1 MAVIS
6 SSFPNWKTSKF
17 IFIAIELCM
26 LMPLQVVSCP
36 SDCACKWKG
45 GKQTVECP
53 DKGLIT
59 IPNGIDAGTQVLE
72 FSGNNLKLLPR
83 ERFERMGLLN
93 LQRIYLSRCKILQ
106 IDDRAFRG
114 LTNLVEL
121 DLSLNFLNT
130 VPTETFVDYPSLM
143 RLIVSGNPIRA
154 LQTASFRPLSFLTS
168 LELSNC
174 QIESIEDGTFLGLD
188 NLEWLKLDGNRLN
201 FIRGE
206 NILPDAV
213 HGVALDRNPWQCDC
227 RLLEVHNWLLN
238 YKIIHST
245 EPKCAGPERLV
256 GEPIRNLEVGDL
268 ACLPDVSP
276 TTLYL
281 EIAEGKNISLLCR
294 VSAIPEASV
303 SWWFQGRIL
312 QNDTTLAP
320 GFHFYYF
327 VEEGR
332 EEKRSELFIFNTNPD
347 DNGTFVCAAENPA
360 GKSLSN
366 YTIRIIVKEEPVVGL
381 IVFSREYLIA
391 IFSVL
396 TVFCFIILVILA
408 FLLIRC
414 RRQRRKRRKK
424 ERSKEMASQ
433 NQKPLLRNEIITS
446 PTETT
451 GKSNGTVV
459 MSGQSNVSVF
469 IPNIGG
475 SNENES
481 QSITS
486 GVYIPQNVF
495 LTDQNP
501 DLINGTESAGN
512 KFQIGESQID
522 GGQNLSLMSSPYG
535 DASRYI
541 QTRGNCDLFI
551 KQHYTADIHLS
562 PGRFFDGDGY
572 PVDYGLP
579 KVPLMV
585 SLPTPDQQI
594 NYYRTLPNKRSAKF
608 SAANPHLK
616 FASREAEFLSSS
628 HSNPYDY
635 NPSNVRYTLEGYPC
649 HQQQQPPPSNYS
661 PSECEGTFIPSPP
674 AAYKTDGI
682 SMIPPCDANNQWQCI
697 NAQQSRATDINAD
710 GITQQQQQQCSM
722 SSKCATTVKNITKNK
737 TDEQQKPQQQQQQ
750 ILSKE
755 TNSNAQLP
763 PVRKTQAV
771 LTESPDEGYVGDTT
785 ESGDI

>member
-1 MAVIS
+1 MSKSFLLLVAVE
-6 SSFPNWKTSKF
+6 TF
-17 IFIAIELCM
+17 IL
-26 LMPLQVVSCP
+26 LPLQVVSCP
-36 SDCACKWKG
+36 SSCTCKWKG

-59 IPNGIDAGTQVLE
+59 IPSGIDPGTQVLE
-72 FSGNNLKLLPR
+72 FSGNNLKILPR

-93 LQRIYLSRCKILQ
+93 LQRIYLSRCKIMQ

-121 DLSLNFLNT
+121 DLSLNLLST

-174 QIESIEDGTFLGLD
+174 QIESIEDGTFVGLD

-206 NILPDAV
+206 RILPDAL
-213 HGVALDRNPWQCDC
+213 HGVALERNPWQCDC

-238 YKIIHST
+238 YKIPHSV
-245 EPKCAGPERLV
+245 EPKCAGPSRLV

-332 EEKRSELFIFNTNPD
+332 EEKRSELFIFNTNSD
-347 DNGTFVCAAENPA
+347 DNGTFVCAAENSA

-391 IFSVL
+391 IFAVL
-396 TVFCFIILVILA
+396 TVSCFVILVVLA

-414 RRQRRKRRKK
+414 RKQRRKRRKK
-424 ERSKEMASQ
+424 ERSKEIAIQ
-433 NQKPLLRNEIITS
+433 NRKPLLRNELIAST
-446 PTETT
+446 TETT
-451 GKSNGTVV
+451 KANGSVG
-459 MSGQSNVSVF
+459 MIERRADMSVF
-469 IPNIGG
+469 VSGPATADGSIRSVPTNIQM
-475 SNENES
+475 SN
-481 QSITS
+481 
-486 GVYIPQNVF
+486 QNIYPS
-495 LTDQNP
+495 DQNP

-512 KFQIGESQID
+512 DGRLSDSQAENNNVSEFLPLPSPGMQIIPNHYDTSF
-522 GGQNLSLMSSPYG
+522 
-535 DASRYI
+535 I
-541 QTRGNCDLFI
+541 QRPTREIFL
-551 KQHYTADIHLS
+551 KQHHTADVHLS
-562 PGRFFDGDGY
+562 PGRFLDGDGY
-572 PVDYGLP
+572 PIDYGLP

-585 SLPTPDQQI
+585 TIPADQQMG
-594 NYYRTLPNKRSAKF
+594 YYRTLPHKRPAKL
-608 SAANPHLK
+608 SAANPHQRYT
-616 FASREAEFLSSS
+616 REAEFLSHSS
-628 HSNPYDY
+628 SYEY
-635 NPSNVRYTLEGYPC
+635 NPSDVRYTIEGYPC
-649 HQQQQPPPSNYS
+649 SSQPPLFPPSD
-661 PSECEGTFIPSPP
+661 PEGTFIPSPP
-674 AAYKTDGI
+674 TGYKTE
-682 SMIPPCDANNQWQCI
+682 IPALPQCGPANQWQGFQKKPLPPDVHPHRLVVQCSVAAQTNPI
-697 NAQQSRATDINAD
+697 SDSSECAEQNVARNVHAQQHPLRM
-710 GITQQQQQQCSM
+710 TQ
-722 SSKCATTVKNITKNK
+722 
-737 TDEQQKPQQQQQQ
+737 P
-750 ILSKE
+750 
-755 TNSNAQLP
+755 
-763 PVRKTQAV
+763 V
-771 LTESPDEGYVGDTT
+771 LTESPDEGYVGDAA
-785 ESGDI
+785 ESAEI

>member
-1 MAVIS
+1 M
-6 SSFPNWKTSKF
+6 
-17 IFIAIELCM
+17 
-26 LMPLQVVSCP
+26 
-36 SDCACKWKG
+36 
-45 GKQTVECP
+45 ECP

-59 IPNGIDAGTQVLE
+59 IPNGIDTGTQVLE

-121 DLSLNFLNT
+121 DLSLNFLSS

-168 LELSNC
+168 LELSDC
-174 QIESIEDGTFLGLD
+174 QIETIEDGTFVGLD
-188 NLEWLKLDGNRLN
+188 NLEWLKLDGNRIN

-238 YKIIHST
+238 YKIPHSS
-245 EPKCAGPERLV
+245 EPKCAGPTRLV
-256 GEPIRNLEVGDL
+256 GEVIRNLEVGDL

-332 EEKRSELFIFNTNPD
+332 EEKRSELFIFNTNSD

-396 TVFCFIILVILA
+396 TVSCFVILIVLA

-414 RRQRRKRRKK
+414 QRERKKKKKK
-424 ERSKEMASQ
+424 ERSKEIASQ
-433 NQKPLLRNEIITS
+433 NRKPLLRDEIITT
-446 PTETT
+446 PTEPT
-451 GKSNGTVV
+451 KANGTVV
-459 MSGQSNVSVF
+459 MSGRSDVSVF
-469 IPNIGG
+469 ISNMA
-475 SNENES
+475 SNETES
-481 QSITS
+481 QSVPT
-486 GVYIPQNVF
+486 GVYIAAPQNMF

-501 DLINGTESAGN
+501 DLINGTESVGN
-512 KFQIGESQID
+512 NIQVNETQID
-522 GGQNLSLMSSPYG
+522 GQNISIMSNPY
-535 DASRYI
+535 DATRYM
-541 QTRGNCDLFI
+541 QRANCEMFL
-551 KQHYTADIHLS
+551 KQHHTADIHLS

-572 PVDYGLP
+572 PIDYGLP

-585 SLPTPDQQI
+585 SIPTDQQMS
-594 NYYRTLPNKRSAKF
+594 YYRTLPHKRPAKLA
-608 SAANPHLK
+608 AANPPQRY
-616 FASREAEFLSSS
+616 AREAEFLS
-628 HSNPYDY
+628 HSTAYDY
-635 NPSNVRYTLEGYPC
+635 TPTNIRYTIEGYPC
-649 HQQQQPPPSNYS
+649 NQPPLYP
-661 PSECEGTFIPSPP
+661 PSECEGTFIPPPP
-674 AAYKTDGI
+674 AAYKTEIPVLSCDVNDQWQSVNI
-682 SMIPPCDANNQWQCI
+682 KPIPPDAHPHKLVNQYSVSTQEKVTSDSKQC
-697 NAQQSRATDINAD
+697 NEQA
-710 GITQQQQQQCSM
+710 
-722 SSKCATTVKNITKNK
+722 SSKEGKNLTA
-737 TDEQQKPQQQQQQ
+737 QLSVRKPQ
-750 ILSKE
+750 
-755 TNSNAQLP
+755 T
-763 PVRKTQAV
+763 V

-785 ESGDI
+785 ESSEM

>member
-1 MAVIS
+1 MMSGSHKSFLLLIAVE
-6 SSFPNWKTSKF
+6 TC
-17 IFIAIELCM
+17 L
-26 LMPLQVVSCP
+26 LLPLQVVSCP
-36 SDCACKWKG
+36 SACACKWKG

-59 IPNGIDAGTQVLE
+59 IPTGIDIGTQVLE
-72 FSGNNLKLLPR
+72 FSGNNLNLLPR

-93 LQRIYLSRCKILQ
+93 LQRIYLSRCKISQ

-121 DLSLNFLNT
+121 DLSLNFLST

-174 QIESIEDGTFLGLD
+174 QIESIEDGTFTGLD

-206 NILPDAV
+206 RILPDAL
-213 HGVALDRNPWQCDC
+213 HGVALERNPWQCDC
-227 RLLEVHNWLLN
+227 RLLEVHNWLQN
-238 YKIIHST
+238 YKIPHSI
-245 EPKCAGPERLV
+245 EPKCAGPTRLI

-332 EEKRSELFIFNTNPD
+332 EEKRSELFIFNTNSD

-381 IVFSREYLIA
+381 IVFPFEYVVA
-391 IFSVL
+391 VCAAVTVL
-396 TVFCFIILVILA
+396 CFIILVVLA

-424 ERSKEMASQ
+424 ERSKEIAIQ
-433 NQKPLLRNEIITS
+433 NRKPLLRNEIIAS
-446 PTETT
+446 PTEAT
-451 GKSNGTVV
+451 KANGTVV
-459 MSGQSNVSVF
+459 MSERRPDMSVF
-469 IPNIGG
+469 ISGPIPNDA
-475 SNENES
+475 ES
-481 QSITS
+481 HSVPTS
-486 GVYIPQNVF
+486 VYIAAPQNVYPA
-495 LTDQNP
+495 DQNP
-501 DLINGTESAGN
+501 DLINGTESVGN
-512 KFQIGESQID
+512 DGRLNDSQVENDNVDDFVRLSNQSVQIVANHYDPRFVQR
-522 GGQNLSLMSSPYG
+522 P
-535 DASRYI
+535 SRE
-541 QTRGNCDLFI
+541 LFL
-551 KQHYTADIHLS
+551 KQHHTADVHLS
-562 PGRFFDGDGY
+562 PGRFLDGDGY

-585 SLPTPDQQI
+585 TIPADQQMTF
-594 NYYRTLPNKRSAKF
+594 YRTLPHKRPAKL
-608 SAANPHLK
+608 SAANPHQRYT
-616 FASREAEFLSSS
+616 REAEFLS
-628 HSNPYDY
+628 HTNTYEY
-635 NPSNVRYTLEGYPC
+635 NPSDVRYTIEGYPC
-649 HQQQQPPPSNYS
+649 NQPPIYPS
-661 PSECEGTFIPSPP
+661 SECEGNFIPSPP
-674 AAYKTDGI
+674 AGYKTEVPILPQCG
-682 SMIPPCDANNQWQCI
+682 SSNQWQ
-697 NAQQSRATDINAD
+697 NFQKKVLPPDVHPHRPVT
-710 GITQQQQQQCSM
+710 QCSVAAQTNPISD
-722 SSKCATTVKNITKNK
+722 SSECK
-737 TDEQQKPQQQQQQ
+737 EQTSSRSSHP
-750 ILSKE
+750 
-755 TNSNAQLP
+755 TAQHPLR
-763 PVRKTQAV
+763 VTQPV

-785 ESGDI
+785 ESTEI

>member
-1 MAVIS
+1 MGEKS
-6 SSFPNWKTSKF
+6 TSVLLLV
-17 IFIAIELCM
+17 AIEFCI
-26 LMPLQVVSCP
+26 LMPLEVMSCP
-36 SDCACKWKG
+36 TACACKWKG

-59 IPNGIDAGTQVLE
+59 IPSGIDAGTQVLE

-121 DLSLNFLNT
+121 DLSMNFLST

-174 QIESIEDGTFLGLD
+174 QIESIEDGTFVGLD

-201 FIRGE
+201 FIHGE
-206 NILPDAV
+206 NILPDAI

-238 YKIIHST
+238 YKIPHSS
-245 EPKCAGPERLV
+245 EPKCAGPTRLV

-294 VSAIPEASV
+294 VSAVPEASV
-303 SWWFQGRIL
+303 SWWFQGKIL

-332 EEKRSELFIFNTNPD
+332 EEKRSELFIFNTNPE

-391 IFSVL
+391 IFAVL
-396 TVFCFIILVILA
+396 TVSCFIILVVLA
-408 FLLIRC
+408 FLLVRC
-414 RRQRRKRRKK
+414 RKQRRKKKKK
-424 ERSKEMASQ
+424 ERSKEIAAQ
-433 NQKPLLRNEIITS
+433 NRKPLLTNEMMTPPS
-446 PTETT
+446 DMT
-451 GKSNGTVV
+451 KANGTVV
-459 MSGQSNVSVF
+459 LTGRSEVSVF
-469 IPNIGG
+469 TSKPATGDG
-475 SNENES
+475 ET
-481 QSITS
+481 QSVPP
-486 GVYIPQNVF
+486 GVYIAAPQNMF

-512 KFQIGESQID
+512 NVQINESQMD
-522 GGQNLSLMSSPYG
+522 GQNISIVTNPY
-535 DASRYI
+535 DATRYI
-541 QTRGNCDLFI
+541 QRGNCDIFL
-551 KQHYTADIHLS
+551 KQHHTADIHLS
-562 PGRFFDGDGY
+562 PGRFFDGEGY
-572 PVDYGLP
+572 PIDYGLP

-585 SLPTPDQQI
+585 AIPPDQQMK
-594 NYYRTLPNKRSAKF
+594 YYRTLPNKRPAKM
-608 SAANPHLK
+608 SAANPHQR
-616 FASREAEFLSSS
+616 FVREAEFLSHSS
-628 HSNPYDY
+628 GYDY
-635 NPSNVRYTLEGYPC
+635 APSNIRYTIEGYPC
-649 HQQQQPPPSNYS
+649 NQPPLYPPPS
-661 PSECEGTFIPSPP
+661 ECDGAFIPSPP
-674 AAYKTDGI
+674 AAYKTDVPMLP
-682 SMIPPCDANNQWQCI
+682 SCETNNHWQTVNSNCAPQANLHPYKVVDQCAVS
-697 NAQQSRATDINAD
+697 AQT
-710 GITQQQQQQCSM
+710 TL
-722 SSKCATTVKNITKNK
+722 SSDSKDCK
-737 TDEQQKPQQQQQQ
+737 EQT
-750 ILSKE
+750 LSKE
-755 TNSNAQLP
+755 ANSGLLP
-763 PVRKTQAV
+763 IRKIQPA
-771 LTESPDEGYVGDTT
+771 LTESPDEGYGGDTT

>member
-1 MAVIS
+1 MYKRS
-6 SSFPNWKTSKF
+6 NPPTS
-17 IFIAIELCM
+17 ILLLIAIELCV

-36 SDCACKWKG
+36 STCACKWKG
-45 GKQTVECP
+45 GKQTVECS
-53 DKGLIT
+53 DKDLIT
-59 IPNGIDAGTQVLE
+59 IPTGIDAGTQVLE

-121 DLSLNFLNT
+121 DLSLNFLSA
-130 VPTETFVDYPSLM
+130 VPTETFMDYPSLM
-143 RLIVSGNPIRA
+143 RLIVSGNPIRV

-174 QIESIEDGTFLGLD
+174 QIETIEDGTFVGLD

-201 FIRGE
+201 YIHGE
-206 NILPDAV
+206 NILPDAI

-238 YKIIHST
+238 YKIPHSS
-245 EPKCAGPERLV
+245 EPKCSGPNRLV

-396 TVFCFIILVILA
+396 TVSCFVILVVLA

-414 RRQRRKRRKK
+414 RKQRRKKRKK
-424 ERSKEMASQ
+424 ERGKEIAAQ
-433 NQKPLLRNEIITS
+433 NRKPLLRNEMITA

-451 GKSNGTVV
+451 KPNGTVV
-459 MSGQSNVSVF
+459 MTGRSDVSVF
-469 IPNIGG
+469 ISNIA
-475 SNENES
+475 SNDSES
-481 QSITS
+481 QSVPS
-486 GVYIPQNVF
+486 GVYIAGPQNVF

-501 DLINGTESAGN
+501 DLINGTESVSN
-512 KFQIGESQID
+512 NVQPNESQID
-522 GGQNLSLMSSPYG
+522 GQNISIKSNPYDATRYGQ
-535 DASRYI
+535 
-541 QTRGNCDLFI
+541 RGNCDLFL

-572 PVDYGLP
+572 PIDYGLP

-585 SLPTPDQQI
+585 TIPPDQQM
-594 NYYRTLPNKRSAKF
+594 NYYRTLPNKRLTKLSA
-608 SAANPHLK
+608 SNPHQK
-616 FASREAEFLSSS
+616 FAREAEFLS

-635 NPSNVRYTLEGYPC
+635 NPNNIRYTIEGYPC
-649 HQQQQPPPSNYS
+649 NQAPIYP

-674 AAYKTDGI
+674 DAYKTEV
-682 SMIPPCDANNQWQCI
+682 PVL
-697 NAQQSRATDINAD
+697 QSN
-710 GITQQQQQQCSM
+710 
-722 SSKCATTVKNITKNK
+722 
-737 TDEQQKPQQQQQQ
+737 
-750 ILSKE
+750 E
-755 TNSNAQLP
+755 TNSQWQSGNAKPASPPPDVRTYKIVDQCTVSAQTTVTSDSKECKKKTSSKDASASAQLP
-763 PVRKTQAV
+763 VRKLQPV
-771 LTESPDEGYVGDTT
+771 LTESPDEGYVGDAT
-785 ESGDI
+785 ESAEI